1 MTRANNVMLDELKW
15 TLCCYGHDVLSHMTK
30 LFMTSYVHMKSN

>member
-1 MTRANNVMLDELKW
+1 MIRANNVVLDKLKQ
-15 TLCCYGHDVLSHMTK
+15 TPCCYGHDVSFDTTK